1 MLINCIAPDSP
12 VFSGNINTKLRKIME
27 KIPFQIVQDSIDN
40 ICGMTAETDL
50 EKASEHLFEVQPDLA
65 GFFMEFIEDMS
76 ESAQDLGF
84 MMALILNKAFE
95 DKYKAI
101 RAMTEDEVV
110 RRFESSEAEFEKY
123 LTINDDMI
131 ADLQDK
137 ESREGQPEILNYM
150 LEELFMSPELEPS
163 LDANEQVHLFII
175 CKFFV
180 DCLNELAKEAS
191 PEVIRH

>member
-1 MLINCIAPDSP
+1 
-12 VFSGNINTKLRKIME
+12 ME
-27 KIPFQIVQDSIDN
+27 KIPFQIVQDSIDK
-40 ICGMTAETDL
+40 ICGIAEETEL
-50 EKASEHLFEVQPDLA
+50 EKASEHLFEVQPDLG

-76 ESAQDLGF
+76 EGAQDLGF

-101 RAMTEDEVV
+101 RPMTEDEVV
-110 RRFESSEAEFEKY
+110 TRFEQSEAEFEKY
-123 LTINDDMI
+123 LNMSDDMI
-131 ADLQDK
+131 VELQEK
-137 ESREGQPEILNYM
+137 ESGDGQPEILNYM
-150 LEELFMSPELEPS
+150 LEELFMSPDLEPA
-163 LDANEQVHLFII
+163 LDANEQIHLFII